1 MSLFDPE
8 RLIKRGEERDDVCE
22 SNLWLI
28 LLRRLCGTVMPIA
41 GLSGGAS
48 SLATNCPSTAI

>member
-1 MSLFDPE
+1 MSLFDSE
-8 RLIKRGEERDDVCE
+8 SLIKRAEQRDDVCE
-22 SNLWLI
+22 RHLWLI
-28 LLRRLCGTVMPIA
+28 LLRRLCGTVMPMA

>member
-8 RLIKRGEERDDVCE
+8 RLIKRVEERDDVCE
-22 SNLWLI
+22 RHLWLI
-28 LLRRLCGTVMPIA
+28 LLRRLCGTVMPMA
-41 GLSGGAS
+41 GFSGGVS

>member
-8 RLIKRGEERDDVCE
+8 RLIKHVEERDDVCE
-22 SNLWLI
+22 RHLWLI
-28 LLRRLCGTVMPIA
+28 LLRRLCGTVMPMA
-41 GLSGGAS
+41 GFFGGAS